1 MKRTRKEVRKAILN
15 VLSDGKEHSYGELER
30 RANTNWQT
38 IRDHCEEL
46 QIFEVLEISK
56 EDKVKITKKGRE
68 ILKKI

>member
-1 MKRTRKEVRKAILN
+1 MKRTRKEVRKAILE
-15 VLSDGKEHSYGELER
+15 VLKDGKEHSYGELER

-68 ILKKI
+68 LLKKI